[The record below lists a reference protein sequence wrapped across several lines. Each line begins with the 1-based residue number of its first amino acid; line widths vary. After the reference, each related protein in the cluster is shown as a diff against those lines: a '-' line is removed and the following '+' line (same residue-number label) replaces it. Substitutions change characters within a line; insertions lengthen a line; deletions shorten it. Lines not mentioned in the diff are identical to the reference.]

1 VLLIQGSTDDKT
13 IQKAFSEVAQAA
25 PESILL
31 KIADCGINSALETLI
46 RNALLDG
53 KLLGLH
59 LSNLKVTDAQQ
70 KALEE
75 LPKRLQKLVLAGVQ
89 NVQTDSILK
98 QFCVS
103 LTEVIPNPKVKIPLT
118 TLDPNTSFTHL

>member
-1 VLLIQGSTDDKT
+1 MLLIQGSTDDKT
-13 IQKAFSEVAQAA
+13 IQKAFSEVDQAA

-75 LPKRLQKLVLAGVQ
+75 LPKRLQKLVFAGV
-89 NVQTDSILK
+89 
-98 QFCVS
+98 
-103 LTEVIPNPKVKIPLT
+103 
-118 TLDPNTSFTHL
+118 